1 MKIILSIMLLLAF
14 SCSANAQLF
23 KKTEPKFYAKEYTDA
38 QIEVGQY
45 RPMEKNIKYM
55 LEHSTDGELRN
66 YAKKLN
72 AQEIAEAKAKG
83 EPVPEK
89 LSEETLKSRKKIG
102 EYLRSYIKIP
112 Y

>member
-1 MKIILSIMLLLAF
+1 MKIILPIMFLLAF

-72 AQEIAEAKAKG
+72 AQKIAEAKAKG